1 MRTQLYTRALFLSSL
16 LLVAHLPLVG
26 QQPPVKRL
34 AGPHVAPSPVKQP
47 DTHVDNPGSATA
59 WSISKVPDPW
69 VVSTW
74 LPASRCT
81 AFSVTTKDSQA
92 THVRVYS
99 TLVEQTTKQAITM
112 GDLQLCRLGERCSG
126 GQQLQP
132 LNAKATTDLQICT
145 RAAFHGTY
153 HGAVVLASQEK
164 PQGDTILQ
172 TAQFSSFAA
181 KLAGCLLIFAGV
193 YLAWW
198 SKVWSRARIERDQ
211 ALMPVVLMRSQL
223 AALQQALAQ
232 LPPPYRQTPINISG
246 AIQVLLGELADTI
259 LDEHRFLPPTF
270 PNPYGYAVDAAGYKA
285 YLEARNPR
293 IQLLSILVQQGVRPA
308 AGEDNGALTPA
319 QRARVTAAIQQIDAI
334 LAVIPAPSPDQ
345 ALARAIGLVHDLHV
359 ALYPPAAGLVEVLPA
374 APPSAPVRQ
383 YDVLQLEVQ
392 SISKGIWLLYGI
404 LTALSGLAVLILNN
418 PGFGVPLDF
427 VFVFFWGFGL
437 PTTAQALAPGS
448 AATALN
454 ISIAKS

>member
-1 MRTQLYTRALFLSSL
+1 
-16 LLVAHLPLVG
+16 
-26 QQPPVKRL
+26 L

-223 AALQQALAQ
+223 AALQQAA
-232 LPPPYRQTPINISG
+232 TPARSYG
-246 AIQVLLGELADTI
+246 A
-259 LDEHRFLPPTF
+259 
-270 PNPYGYAVDAAGYKA
+270 
-285 YLEARNPR
+285 
-293 IQLLSILVQQGVRPA
+293 RPA
-308 AGEDNGALTPA
+308 RHGQPIGSA
-319 QRARVTAAIQQIDAI
+319 QRSG
-334 LAVIPAPSPDQ
+334 PPSP
-345 ALARAIGLVHDLHV
+345 G
-359 ALYPPAAGLVEVLPA
+359 
-374 APPSAPVRQ
+374 
-383 YDVLQLEVQ
+383 
-392 SISKGIWLLYGI
+392 
-404 LTALSGLAVLILNN
+404 
-418 PGFGVPLDF
+418 
-427 VFVFFWGFGL
+427 
-437 PTTAQALAPGS
+437 
-448 AATALN
+448 
-454 ISIAKS
+454 SIAARTSGSGGPPKESRRSWKSRQARPGAAASQSWRSLRMISLPSV